1 LLRKA
6 LTVAVLL
13 LLTILAAGLILDP
26 YWWYRF
32 IFEHQFGEWS
42 LWKEAMTFGL
52 DEFALWILF
61 GTVIIY
67 AILVLQRTT
76 VPDHLLDFTKKSWAN
91 YIVGRKVWYV
101 VLALLIVM
109 AVGIWS
115 SPQRST
121 VEQENAA
128 KWAET
133 NRSLQ
138 ENQRKM
144 EEIIAG
150 NKQKPPLA
158 EPTIFLFLDKELV
171 ESLYGQREPE
181 VVLAEVAEE
190 TKTTDTVKVQVDV
203 QKVLETSAGREQY
216 QKRLSSYKATP
227 KTTERKLRDLVWYL
241 QGKGLINTFG
251 TGLEFQSDELKNLNS
266 ATEQLARYG
275 IVQDQKKLRALRDR
289 LFAQELAAL
298 EKRLTNLKGLALIEG
313 DWFVEVASDSYIL
326 SRPFAADVSNPA
338 TCEIRLHKSS
348 LTTESRDTLE
358 GVGRKPVRLA
368 VFGNVTI
375 GVSPASRTVQLT
387 PIAIY

>member
-1 LLRKA
+1 MI
-6 LTVAVLL
+6 VYV
-13 LLTILAAGLILDP
+13 
-26 YWWYRF
+26 
-32 IFEHQFGEWS
+32 
-42 LWKEAMTFGL
+42 
-52 DEFALWILF
+52 
-61 GTVIIY
+61 
-67 AILVLQRTT
+67 ILVLQRTT
-76 VPDHLLDFTKKSWAN
+76 IPDRMLDFTKRSWTN

-101 VLALLIVM
+101 VLALLTVM
-109 AVGIWS
+109 AVGIFS
-115 SPQRST
+115 SPQRSAT
-121 VEQENAA
+121 EQASAE

-133 NRSLQ
+133 NRTIE
-138 ENQRKM
+138 ENKRKLDEM
-144 EEIIAG
+144 IAG
-150 NKQKPPLA
+150 NKKKPPLS

-241 QGKGLINTFG
+241 QGKGLISTFG
-251 TGLEFQSDELKNLNS
+251 TSLEFQSDDLKNLNS

-275 IVQDQKKLRALRDR
+275 IVQDQRKLRALRDR

-298 EKRLTNLKGLALIEG
+298 ETRLTNLKGLALIEG
-313 DWFVEVASDSYIL
+313 DWFVEVTNDSYIL
-326 SRPFAADVSNPA
+326 RRPFAADVSNPA
-338 TCEIRLHKSS
+338 SCEIKLHKNS
-348 LTTESRDTLE
+348 LTPQSRDTLE

-375 GVSPASRTVQLT
+375 GISPASRTVQLI